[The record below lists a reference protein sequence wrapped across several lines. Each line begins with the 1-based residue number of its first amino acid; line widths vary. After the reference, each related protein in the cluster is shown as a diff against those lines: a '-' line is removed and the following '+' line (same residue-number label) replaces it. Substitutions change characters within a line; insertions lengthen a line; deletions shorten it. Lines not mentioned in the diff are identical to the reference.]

1 MDNDRPREL
10 ATGEDLD
17 RELETS
23 DDALGEKDL
32 GRDWTLDLDRL
43 EATKIDHFPRRAV
56 NIREATLVWHSL
68 LDWQLP
74 TLESTPHPRTA
85 ARLLALGSPAGGL
98 ALAASMA
105 AANTLP
111 FAVCTHSAVQIV

>member
-17 RELETS
+17 WELETS

-43 EATKIDHFPRRAV
+43 EATKIDHFPRGSV
-56 NIREATLVWHSL
+56 DICEATLVRHSL
-68 LDWQLP
+68 LDRQLS
-74 TLESTPHPRTA
+74 TLESPPHSRTT
-85 ARLLALGSPAGGL
+85 ARLLALGSSARGL
-98 ALAASMA
+98 APAASMT
-105 AANTLP
+105 AANTLT
-111 FAVCTHSAVQIV
+111 FSVGTDSAA